1 MSNVKTETLQ
11 LTSPY
16 GGEPAIFNFHVDV
29 KIPVSLLYSCQ
40 ILVDS
45 NGI

>member
-40 ILVDS
+40 IFVDS